1 MKRYSYNM
9 QIRNLL
15 VRAVYCI
22 DYASCDSPF
31 LREIIE

>member
-15 VRAVYCI
+15 VRMVYCI
-22 DYASCDSPF
+22 EDASGDSLF
-31 LREIIE
+31 LYE